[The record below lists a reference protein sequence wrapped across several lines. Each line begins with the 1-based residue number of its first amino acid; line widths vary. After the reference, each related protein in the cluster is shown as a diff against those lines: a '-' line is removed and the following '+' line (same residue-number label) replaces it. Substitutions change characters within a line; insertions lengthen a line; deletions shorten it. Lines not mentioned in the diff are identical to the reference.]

1 MLADRN
7 ATLQWLT
14 SKPIKPAPTMPQ
26 PSVEPGQMSLNLP
39 KPVGEARG
47 QKKNSK
53 KADPD
58 LNAST
63 AQDATVQRELQKV
76 RARHPSA
83 RTDIEAL
90 VKDEIENQE
99 RVDQALAQQQA
110 ELKQQTDQT
119 AQLSRVNQQ
128 QDTKINSL
136 QQQLAKA
143 IRNIQQP
150 IAPTATVAPKT
161 TTQTPAAVAPTT
173 ISAVTPSELP
183 EPITAKDQEI
193 YDRVKELEA
202 ELKNKIDAMATWNK
216 VAQQDPES
224 KNELE
229 ALRKDMER
237 TRDEIQSQVRK
248 LKKQTK
254 KTVKS
259 LTKQQ
264 QATAKDMGT
273 VRQVPTVPQ
282 LGQIPTDDGELGTQ
296 ISQRAQANRR
306 AKYGKKPSAATPTD
320 LDILD
325 LGQASD
331 YLSGL
336 RKRSKNATTIEP
348 SQDELEIAENN
359 NNPLDTGAGKQL
371 SRTPDIRRLK
381 QIRDYELML
390 KKEMANRI
398 QDRDREDDEQDLQDI
413 SESKMKRLL
422 SDLGDM
428 TDAEFLQLYKRP
440 KQYWRNQLTAKSTPA
455 ANINDLESDIDTART
470 RPTFDRTGRMIRT
483 KPVNTQQGMRRMMGK
498 PKATRPGAELNPVEV
513 TMQVPNRKTDQYDLL
528 PARIFNSEAE
538 AREFARRVN
547 GNITSMKPVMH
558 EGYQDFKKVEPYYV
572 CLAGK
577 PVKKF
582 DYYEQARRYH
592 DNWKKKLYRE
602 GNKEKAD
609 KITLM
614 PVMDEAANA
623 AQQAAIAI
631 NMKKHHVKPKHV
643 SEDAIPG
650 KMVTQGFVVEYDP
663 ATRTVTISKRG
674 QELDRFTFK
683 GQPNLVSFQ
692 RTIAKRVKALEDDLY
707 GADGEAG
714 AISLSRVK
722 VPGRGYGYQELGEE
736 SSTSS
741 DEAESAILKRIMV
754 AHLDLLAEFGPE
766 KVMQAVEEVA
776 YGVGDLDE
784 IGSSDVSGWVHQVKD
799 ILGVPEE
806 LDEKWTAKYKLSL
819 IHI

>member
-1 MLADRN
+1 
-7 ATLQWLT
+7 
-14 SKPIKPAPTMPQ
+14 
-26 PSVEPGQMSLNLP
+26 
-39 KPVGEARG
+39 
-47 QKKNSK
+47 
-53 KADPD
+53 
-58 LNAST
+58 
-63 AQDATVQRELQKV
+63 
-76 RARHPSA
+76 
-83 RTDIEAL
+83 
-90 VKDEIENQE
+90 
-99 RVDQALAQQQA
+99 
-110 ELKQQTDQT
+110 
-119 AQLSRVNQQ
+119 
-128 QDTKINSL
+128 
-136 QQQLAKA
+136 
-143 IRNIQQP
+143 
-150 IAPTATVAPKT
+150 
-161 TTQTPAAVAPTT
+161 
-173 ISAVTPSELP
+173 LP

-254 KTVKS
+254 KTAKS

-359 NNPLDTGAGKQL
+359 NTPLDTGAGKQL

-582 DYYEQARRYH
+582 DYYEQARQFH

-631 NMKKHHVKPKHV
+631 NMKKHHVKPKHMK
-643 SEDAIPG
+643 E
-650 KMVTQGFVVEYDP
+650 
-663 ATRTVTISKRG
+663 TVTDVKSEMARVYRKLAPKIERYKDSFLAGQLYDELENIAELHGAEGEFRRMMAG
-674 QELDRFTFK
+674 ARNRAHMDYDTNPGGFENWFWYLPFADQEL
-683 GQPNLVSFQ
+683 S
-692 RTIAKRVKALEDDLY
+692 
-707 GADGEAG
+707 
-714 AISLSRVK
+714 
-722 VPGRGYGYQELGEE
+722 EE

-806 LDEKWTAKYKLSL
+806 LDEKWTAKYKRS
-819 IHI
+819 IDCSHPKGFSQRAHCAGRKKWR